1 MATSLTSFVGETEM
15 PGGALSEGLGLRR
28 TGYSRRSWPSR
39 SALKPWRTGEP
50 DVVHMSEEIAW
61 AIFPARRRRP
71 GARRGGRVT
80 VTTDYSSPSG
90 VPVVP
95 AAVVLAFVND
105 LNAIE

>member
-1 MATSLTSFVGETEM
+1 
-15 PGGALSEGLGLRR
+15 
-28 TGYSRRSWPSR
+28 
-39 SALKPWRTGEP
+39 
-50 DVVHMSEEIAW
+50 MSEEIAW

-105 LNAIE
+105 LNAIEADRLRACPLTIDETHVARSS